1 MQANFGP
8 AAAWGLG
15 GVRGPLGAAGLAR
28 RPVCRE
34 VRGRA
39 GEGSWP
45 WWSGIQDCPVVV
57 PGWVP
62 SISPELAFL
71 PCVEGLLA
79 EREGDAS
86 LCTMIPAAGSRQQA
100 AAWQGAK
107 WSFPVFK
114 ARSHLPCA
122 SGPRRGGRVNTEP
135 DSEEVG
141 GHKLCISLRFLGML
155 MPQPRLHFLLL

>member
-86 LCTMIPAAGSRQQA
+86 LCTMIPAAGSRQQPGRV
-100 AAWQGAK
+100 Q
-107 WSFPVFK
+107 
-114 ARSHLPCA
+114 
-122 SGPRRGGRVNTEP
+122 SGPFLSSRPGLTCPVHQDPG
-135 DSEEVG
+135 EVG
-141 GHKLCISLRFLGML
+141 VLTQSLIQRRWVGTSSVFLSGSWGC
-155 MPQPRLHFLLL
+155 